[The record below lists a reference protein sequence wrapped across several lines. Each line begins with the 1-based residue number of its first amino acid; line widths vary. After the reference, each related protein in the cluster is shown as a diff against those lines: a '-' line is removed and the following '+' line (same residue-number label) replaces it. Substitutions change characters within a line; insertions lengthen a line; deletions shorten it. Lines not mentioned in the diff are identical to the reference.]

1 MANQLAFE
9 PRKTD
14 PRIEL
19 RRRLEAAP
27 DEHAEALL
35 VAYDVLQEAHDQG
48 ILDAVHGAL
57 RAKDTIIGEVA
68 RYAADPAA
76 LNALRHVIAVGKM
89 VGSFNPEPI
98 SNMAREAY
106 RAMEDRKRPEKP
118 PTLWQLFRRM
128 THEDTRRGLSF
139 LTTMLQALGRATR

>member
-98 SNMAREAY
+98 SNMAR
-106 RAMEDRKRPEKP
+106 
-118 PTLWQLFRRM
+118 
-128 THEDTRRGLSF
+128 
-139 LTTMLQALGRATR
+139 